1 MSKAAGSGNASHPYF
16 ELGFYAF
23 IVFWV
28 VLGIGWGD
36 AIDGEVLLQRS
47 GRVSAADNPGEFR
60 RALIMKYGMYA
71 VGALVTSIACAAGGL
86 AAHFANRSNK
96 T

>member
-1 MSKAAGSGNASHPYF
+1 MSKAAGFGSASDPYF

-23 IVFWV
+23 IAFWV

-36 AIDGEVLLQRS
+36 AIDGEVLQRS
-47 GRVSAADNPGEFR
+47 GRVSVADNPGEFR

-71 VGALVTSIACAAGGL
+71 VGALVMSIACTAGGL